1 MAEFVLDA
9 NHISP
14 LVVLGHPL
22 RAKVLKRLNDG
33 DTFSIVVPALHEFL
47 YGIALLPRAKQ
58 NWAIWQSLEG
68 FFTYYAVDEI
78 VAKQSAQL
86 RVKLRT
92 QGWQLDGID
101 SMIAV
106 VVMQKD
112 VTLLTTD
119 KDFRGIPNFPYQ
131 NWRENKA

>member
-1 MAEFVLDA
+1 MTEFVLDA

-14 LVVLGHPL
+14 LVTLGHPL
-22 RAKVLKRLNDG
+22 REKILERLNSG
-33 DTFSIVVPALHEFL
+33 DRFSIVVPALHEFL
-47 YGIALLPRAKQ
+47 YGIALLPRAKH
-58 NWAIWQSLEG
+58 NLGIWQSLGG

-86 RVKLRT
+86 RVKLRK
-92 QGWQLDGID
+92 QGWQLDSMD

-112 VTLLTTD
+112 LILLTTD
-119 KDFRGIPNFPYQ
+119 KDFRGIPNLTYE

>member
-14 LVVLGHPL
+14 LVTWGHPL
-22 RAKVLKRLNDG
+22 REKILGRLSGG
-33 DTFSIVVPALHEFL
+33 DKFSIVVPALHEFL

-58 NWAIWQSLEG
+58 NLEIWQSLEG
-68 FFTYYAVDEI
+68 FFTYYAVDEN

-86 RVKLRT
+86 RVKLRKK
-92 QGWQLDGID
+92 GWQLDSID

-106 VVMQKD
+106 VVLQKNL
-112 VTLLTTD
+112 TLLTTD
-119 KDFRGIPNFPYQ
+119 KDFRGIPNLAYN
-131 NWRENKA
+131 NWRDNKI

>member
-1 MAEFVLDA
+1 MTEFVLDA

-14 LVVLGHPL
+14 LVTLGHPL
-22 RAKVLKRLNDG
+22 RVKILERLNDG
-33 DTFSIVVPALHEFL
+33 DKFSIVVPALHEFL
-47 YGIALLPRAKQ
+47 YGIALLPRAKK
-58 NWAIWQSLEG
+58 NLEIWQSLEG

-86 RVKLRT
+86 RVKLRM
-92 QGWQLDGID
+92 QGWQLDSID

-112 VTLLTTD
+112 LILLTTD
-119 KDFRGIPNFPYQ
+119 KDFRGIPNMPYE
-131 NWRENKA
+131 NWR